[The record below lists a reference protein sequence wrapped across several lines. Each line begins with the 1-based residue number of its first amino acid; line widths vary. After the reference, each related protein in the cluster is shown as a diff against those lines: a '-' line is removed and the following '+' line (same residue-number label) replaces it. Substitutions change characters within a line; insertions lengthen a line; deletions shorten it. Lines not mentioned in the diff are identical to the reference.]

1 MPEYALIPLLV
12 IAAFLVGSI
21 PFGFLIGRS
30 KGVDIRTQGSGNIG
44 ASNLG
49 RILGKKYF
57 AICFT
62 LDFTKGLIPSLV
74 AGALLNTLGSMDMTD
89 TQAWAWLAVMFASP
103 IGHMFTPWLGFKG
116 GKGVATGLGSLLG
129 VLPAMTLP
137 AVGAAVV
144 FIVVLSL
151 WRMIGVAS
159 SAAAATLPLWTWQ
172 SFRLYETTQ
181 ERRFGEQPRYAD
193 MPAEDLKQMFE
204 FQGTP
209 FLIAASVLAV
219 IVIYKH
225 RGNLQRAML
234 GTEPKI
240 GSSSEPTP
248 PAPPT
253 TEPAEPSQ

>member
-1 MPEYALIPLLV
+1 MLPYLLIP
-12 IAAFLVGSI
+12 IAFLFGSI
-21 PFGFLIGRS
+21 PFGFLIGRAN
-30 KGVDIRTQGSGNIG
+30 GVDIRTQGSGNIG

-57 AICFT
+57 AYCFI
-62 LDFTKGLIPSLV
+62 LDFTKGLTPSLI
-74 AGALLNTLGSMDMTD
+74 AGSVLGTLGSMDMTD
-89 TQAWAWLAVMFASP
+89 QQAWIWLAVMFASP
-103 IGHMFTPWLGFKG
+103 LGHMFTPWLGFKG

-144 FIVVLSL
+144 FIVVVSL

-159 SAAAATLPLWTWQ
+159 SIAAATLPLWTWQ
-172 SFRLYETTQ
+172 AFRLYETTQ

-209 FLIAASVLAV
+209 FLIAATILAA

-225 RGNLQRAML
+225 RGNLQRAMI

-240 GSSSEPTP
+240 GATPKP
-248 PAPPT
+248 PASP
-253 TEPAEPSQ
+253 ES

>member
-1 MPEYALIPLLV
+1 MPDYLLIPLL
-12 IAAFLVGSI
+12 ILGAFLFGSI
-21 PFGFLIGRS
+21 PFGFLIGRA

-57 AICFT
+57 AYCFI
-62 LDFTKGLIPSLV
+62 LDFTKGLTPSLI
-74 AGALLNTLGSMDMTD
+74 AGSVLGTLGTMDMTE
-89 TQAWAWLAVMFASP
+89 TQAWIWLAVMFASP
-103 IGHMFTPWLGFKG
+103 LGHMFTPWLGFKG

-129 VLPAMTLP
+129 VMPAMTLP

-144 FIVVLSL
+144 FIVVLKL

-159 SAAAATLPLWTWQ
+159 SIAAATLPLWTWQ
-172 SFRLYETTQ
+172 AFRLFETTQ

-209 FLIAASVLAV
+209 FLVAATLLAV

-225 RGNLQRAML
+225 RGNLKRAMI

-240 GSSSEPTP
+240 GSSPSPKPES
-248 PAPPT
+248 
-253 TEPAEPSQ
+253 AE

>member
-1 MPEYALIPLLV
+1 MPEYLLIPLL
-12 IAAFLVGSI
+12 IAGAFLIGSI
-21 PFGFLIGRS
+21 PFGFLIGRA
-30 KGVDIRTQGSGNIG
+30 KGIDIRTQGSGNIG

-57 AICFT
+57 AYCFL
-62 LDFTKGLIPSLV
+62 LDFTKGLTPTLIAGSLL
-74 AGALLNTLGSMDMTD
+74 GTLGSMDMTD
-89 TQAWAWLAVMFASP
+89 SQAWIWLAVMFASP
-103 IGHMFTPWLGFKG
+103 LGHMFTPWLGFKG

-144 FIVVLSL
+144 FIIVVSL

-159 SAAAATLPLWTWQ
+159 SIAAATLPLWTWQ
-172 SFRLYETTQ
+172 AFRLYETTQ

-193 MPAEDLKQMFE
+193 MSANDLKQMFE

-209 FLIAASVLAV
+209 FLIAATFLAA

-225 RGNLQRAML
+225 RSNLQRAMA

-240 GSSSEPTP
+240 GSTP
-248 PAPPT
+248 DKASNP
-253 TEPAEPSQ
+253 ED